1 MTGVQ
6 TCALPIFW
14 SLKNH
19 SKKSTSTYYTNQNF
33 YVTQGMEKIATHRY
47 NNKNSKSQYEEN
59 LEFKILVA
67 KEEMLVVE
75 NTVWYFI
82 DKENLLQFFQLT
94 RIF

>member
-1 MTGVQ
+1 
-6 TCALPIFW
+6 
-14 SLKNH
+14 
-19 SKKSTSTYYTNQNF
+19 
-33 YVTQGMEKIATHRY
+33 MEKIATHQY

-82 DKENLLQFFQLT
+82 DKENLLQFFSADMNFLATKWQLMLVHDCASHNVEL
-94 RIF
+94 

>member
-1 MTGVQ
+1 
-6 TCALPIFW
+6 
-14 SLKNH
+14 
-19 SKKSTSTYYTNQNF
+19 
-33 YVTQGMEKIATHRY
+33 MEKVAPHRY